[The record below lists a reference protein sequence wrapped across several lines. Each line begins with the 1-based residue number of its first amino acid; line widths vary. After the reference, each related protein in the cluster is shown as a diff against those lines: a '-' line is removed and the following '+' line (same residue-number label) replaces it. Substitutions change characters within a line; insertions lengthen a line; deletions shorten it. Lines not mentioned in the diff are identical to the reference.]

1 MKHKIQKANLYYRDK
16 VPGSIVFYKLSDG
29 YTAFNTD
36 MDKISHLVGAPVII
50 KYELPAITLPHQ
62 DFFDRV
68 EILGQCGI
76 PYQSIIYRNDAGEL
90 DVPDIEKL
98 KEEQEIDY

>member
-1 MKHKIQKANLYYRDK
+1 MKHKILKANLYYREN

-29 YTAFNTD
+29 YTAFGAD
-36 MDKISHLVGAPVII
+36 MDKISHLVGVPVVS

-68 EILGQCGI
+68 EILGQCNI
-76 PYQSIIYRNDAGEL
+76 PYQSIIYRNEMGEL

-98 KEEQEIDY
+98 MEDQENDY